1 MKAKIADIAK
11 RFREEIAKC
20 SDFDSLQTIKV
31 KFLGKSGEL
40 TGQLKCMKELSPEE
54 RPAFGS
60 LVNSVKQ
67 ELEQLY
73 AQTAERLKISALEV
87 RLESE
92 KEDITIEKKLSCRGT
107 IHPINK
113 VTDEIVDMFVGLG
126 FKTVEGPEIETD
138 YYNFQAL
145 NLPADHPARG

>member
-40 TGQLKCMKELSPEE
+40 TGQLKCMKELPPEE

-73 AQTAERLKISALEV
+73 AQTAERLKISALEA

-92 KEDITIEKKLSCRGT
+92 KEDITIEK
-107 IHPINK
+107 
-113 VTDEIVDMFVGLG
+113 
-126 FKTVEGPEIETD
+126 
-138 YYNFQAL
+138 NFLA
-145 NLPADHPARG
+145 AARFTP

>member
-40 TGQLKCMKELSPEE
+40 TGQLKCMKELPPEE

-73 AQTAERLKISALEV
+73 AQTAERLKISALEA

-92 KEDITIEKKLSCRGT
+92 KEDITIEKKTFLPRHDSPHKQGNRRNRRYVCR
-107 IHPINK
+107 
-113 VTDEIVDMFVGLG
+113 FGLQNG
-126 FKTVEGPEIETD
+126 GG
-138 YYNFQAL
+138 A
-145 NLPADHPARG
+145 